1 MDTAYNF
8 QWNLFEFHLINSNRE
23 LYKEKHFADVTLVSE
38 DMKKFKAH
46 KTVLGTASTILKEV
60 FLAKPDQKVTILLKG
75 IMEKELAQ
83 VLKFVYLG
91 EAVVDEDRIE
101 HFEMAA
107 KYLKIKVLEEM
118 TSEMKKKHGQKPLQT
133 PNANL
138 DENTLYVGFNSD
150 ENTIYIDPSL
160 NQNIFANLETN
171 YGIIDH
177 NGSTTDNGIE
187 VKPNIQNSRKSENK
201 TCKFCGK
208 TFSRAWSLQFH
219 IESVHEGVRYNC
231 QACNF
236 VTTKKNLLAKHEEKY
251 HPSSVVNSAS
261 IASMLFPVK
270 REGI

>member
-46 KTVLGTASTILKEV
+46 KTVLGSASTILKEL
-60 FLAKPDQKVTILLKG
+60 FQAKPDQKITILLKG
-75 IMEKELAQ
+75 IMEQELAQ

-107 KYLKIKVLEEM
+107 KYLKIQVLEEM
-118 TSEMKKKHGQKPLQT
+118 TSEMKKKNRRKPLQT
-133 PNANL
+133 SNTNL
-138 DENTLYVGFNSD
+138 NENTLYVGFNSD

-171 YGIIDH
+171 YGIVDH
-177 NGSTTDNGIE
+177 NGSSTENVIE
-187 VKPNIQNSRKSENK
+187 VKPNIQSSRKSGDNK
-201 TCKFCGK
+201 CKFCGK
-208 TFSRAWSLQFH
+208 KFSRAWSLQFH

-231 QACNF
+231 SSCNF
-236 VTTKKNLLAKHEEKY
+236 VTTKKNVLVKHEEKY
-251 HPSSVVNSAS
+251 HPKSVVNSAS

>member
-1 MDTAYNF
+1 METSHNF

-46 KTVLGTASTILKEV
+46 KTVLGTASTVLKEL
-60 FLAKPDQKVTILLKG
+60 FLAKPDQKITILLKG
-75 IMEKELAQ
+75 IMEQELAQ

-91 EAVVDEDRIE
+91 EAVVDVDRIE

-118 TSEMKKKHGQKPLQT
+118 TSDVKKKQGQKTQQT
-133 PNANL
+133 SSQNL
-138 DENTLYVGFNSD
+138 DGNTLYVGFNSD

-160 NQNIFANLETN
+160 NQNIFANLETS
-171 YGIIDH
+171 YGILDQ
-177 NGSTTDNGIE
+177 NESNTDNVIE
-187 VKPNIQNSRKSENK
+187 MKPTIQSSWKPEDNS
-201 TCKFCGK
+201 CKFCGK
-208 TFSRAWSLQFH
+208 KFSRKWSLQFH
-219 IESVHEGVRYNC
+219 IESVHQGIRYDC
-231 QACNF
+231 KSCKF
-236 VTTKKNLLAKHEEKY
+236 STTKKNVLVKHEEKY
-251 HPSSVVNSAS
+251 HPNNVINSAS